1 MANIARGRSGNEVT
15 FRLGGFVIGVAL
27 DAVIGVVIGF
37 HDSKRSLR

>member
-27 DAVIGVVIGF
+27 DAAIGF